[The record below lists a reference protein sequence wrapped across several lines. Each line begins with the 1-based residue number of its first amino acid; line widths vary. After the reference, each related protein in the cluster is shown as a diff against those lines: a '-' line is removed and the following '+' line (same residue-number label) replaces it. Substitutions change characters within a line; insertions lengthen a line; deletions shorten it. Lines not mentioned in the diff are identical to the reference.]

1 MTTNDHVEA
10 SSNVTVEEV
19 IAVAITQFSTDGFDG
34 TKLEDI
40 SRASGMSKRMIHYH
54 FGDKRGLYLLSLISA
69 MDSLQPRSDQLVI
82 DSAVPVEGMRKLV
95 DCWFEIFMNNQD
107 AVRMVVEEN
116 TLPVLEAAEQP
127 GVADFSGVMLHINRD
142 RKSVV

>member
-10 SSNVTVEEV
+10 SANVTVEEV

-54 FGDKRGLYLLSLISA
+54 FGDKRGLYLQSLNSA
-69 MDSLQPRSDQLVI
+69 MDSLQPPSDQLVI
-82 DSAVPVEGMRKLV
+82 DSAVPVEGMHEQSKLAAHVGRRKYPP
-95 DCWFEIFMNNQD
+95 CT
-107 AVRMVVEEN
+107 RSCG
-116 TLPVLEAAEQP
+116 T
-127 GVADFSGVMLHINRD
+127 SRTY
-142 RKSVV
+142 

>member
-10 SSNVTVEEV
+10 SANVTVEEV

-54 FGDKRGLYLLSLISA
+54 FGD
-69 MDSLQPRSDQLVI
+69 
-82 DSAVPVEGMRKLV
+82 
-95 DCWFEIFMNNQD
+95 
-107 AVRMVVEEN
+107 
-116 TLPVLEAAEQP
+116 
-127 GVADFSGVMLHINRD
+127 
-142 RKSVV
+142 